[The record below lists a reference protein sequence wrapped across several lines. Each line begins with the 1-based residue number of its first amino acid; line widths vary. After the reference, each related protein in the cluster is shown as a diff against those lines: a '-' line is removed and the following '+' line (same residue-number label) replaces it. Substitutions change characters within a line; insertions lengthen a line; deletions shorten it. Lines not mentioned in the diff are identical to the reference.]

1 MDRMDPLEQGA
12 LVLLRVRIEHEV
24 ERVSETV
31 ASGAAKDWA
40 GYLQMVGK
48 REGLML
54 AANLLNDLIEEDRR
68 GGL

>member
-1 MDRMDPLEQGA
+1 MDPLEVGA
-12 LVLLRVRIEHEV
+12 LALLQSRLLAEV

-48 REGLML
+48 REGLLL
-54 AANLLNDLIEEDRR
+54 AASMLGDLIEEDRR
-68 GGL
+68 GRL